1 MSQTLNLLLVEDSD
15 DDAELLLNLLNRGG
29 YHMNTTRVSDAA
41 GMKAALARGDCKLI
55 ICDYSLPQF
64 SGLAALELA
73 RASEQ
78 DIPFIIVSGHIGEEE
93 AVAAMRNGA
102 HDYVMKHNLSRLLP
116 AIKRE
121 LGDAASRAARRL
133 AEQRLREQELRL
145 SAIISNIPGVIFQ
158 MLLSPDGRHAFSYVS
173 EGSEALLG
181 LSPDSLIANAQLFF
195 DLVDAEDLPGL
206 KACLAKT
213 DTPASASR
221 WEGRIRHRLSGERLW
236 INLRFSPTFADNSG
250 LRGEGLMTSITE
262 IKLAE
267 EEIRASRSR
276 LAELSSHLERVK
288 EHERARV
295 AREIHDDIG
304 GNLTAIKIDLMW
316 LAGRPES
323 ATPTLTA
330 KIRQIDALVDETIH
344 TTTRI
349 ARDLRPGVLDL
360 GLTAAI
366 EWLARE
372 FSNRMSIPC
381 RLNAPR
387 EDPEIDPDTATAM
400 FSIFRETLTNIT
412 KHAAASR
419 VDVDLYTRQDNI
431 VLRVSDNG
439 RGITVADRGKAG
451 SFYAARRQRCCAHRT
466 PAIAGGDLEYIFA
479 CRCAVAGVR
488 QAVPV
493 ETGHPCGLRTE
504 FNAPD
509 DCAARRGDRDL
520 NPVCCRCQ
528 IQRRC

>member
-15 DDAELLLNLLNRGG
+15 DDAELLLTLLNRGG
-29 YHMNTTRVSDAA
+29 YQMNTTRVSDAA
-41 GMKAALARGDCKLI
+41 GMKAALARGNCELI
-55 ICDYSLPQF
+55 ICDYTLPQF

-133 AEQRLREQELRL
+133 AEHRLREQELRL

-158 MLLSPDGRHAFSYVS
+158 MLQTPDERHAFSYVS
-173 EGSEALLG
+173 EGSETLLG
-181 LSPDSLIANAQLFF
+181 LPPDSLIGDAQLFF

-206 KACLAKT
+206 KACLTKT
-213 DTPASASR
+213 GAPATPSR
-221 WEGRIRHRLSGERLW
+221 WEGRIRHRISGERLW
-236 INLRFSPTFADNSG
+236 IDLRFSPTFADNSADKSG

-267 EEIRASRSR
+267 AEVRESRSR
-276 LAELSSHLERVK
+276 LAELSSHLERAK

-316 LAGRPES
+316 LAGRPET
-323 ATPTLTA
+323 ANPGLTA

-372 FSNRMSIPC
+372 FSNRMNIPC
-381 RLNAPR
+381 RLNVPR

-419 VDVDLYTRQDNI
+419 VDVDLYTRQDNV

-439 RGITVADRGKAG
+439 RGITIADRGKTG
-451 SFYAARRQRCCAHRT
+451 SF
-466 PAIAGGDLEYIFA
+466 
-479 CRCAVAGVR
+479 
-488 QAVPV
+488 
-493 ETGHPCGLRTE
+493 GLRGMAERAEQLGGTVQVEGTAELGSMVTVCIPRMNGTKKSAPSPDTTE
-504 FNAPD
+504 
-509 DCAARRGDRDL
+509 AA
-520 NPVCCRCQ
+520 
-528 IQRRC
+528 